1 MATISLFETFI
12 THMPELAEICL
23 EYVIHHPKELAATLL
38 TCKTLRNVVN
48 VEKYTT
54 RLYLPHQRFEVEMC
68 GDCFYPKEEKRLSNL
83 WHGIDVTGV
92 GFCDEIV
99 GVGRHGM
106 CTLYGRR
113 IASWRVAQDY
123 TIQCT
128 YRKGKLHGP
137 YSGWSADG
145 KIWINTNYTNDR
157 QHGFWVARDELI
169 LLYAQNCDGERV
181 GLWHYYNNEGK
192 VLHAIQDYDQNMHI
206 WYRPNGSLKRIG
218 PINEKGTTAEFQKHG
233 LWSYFDEYGRLIE
246 RMNLDSDVVHGDYT
260 KFFPESGR
268 VEVRGQYEAQTTARG
283 RNGEA
288 VGEWSHY
295 KDEPGSPLEYTFNHD
310 TGKKCM
316 ASDSNP
322 VLTSVNQTCVP
333 ELPEPPTRKQHRG
346 WFPQATPRTATSIQ
360 DLPHELVGVI
370 LDEVVGVTETTDYSE
385 KVLRC
390 LLGSFV
396 CKLWRDKLRHQL
408 RLGKEIGKKYTNS
421 HDLQGTLAHRAVVAG
436 DEVLKWLVQYLK
448 YPVDS
453 LTLVYTEAVTWDNLE
468 IITWMHTCLTP
479 APVWPRNPL
488 NPDHRFVSGYH
499 SYRKTNKPLKVCALT
514 NLGKKVVLSNDLEK
528 VRLVNEYGCVWDKK
542 AIGTAVMIG
551 NIPILKW
558 FAERL
563 AEVTRC
569 KNMVNAMTDTG
580 VYNFSALNSLKGM
593 STPFIFRHS
602 FRRSPFF
609 IRLITKAVYSGR
621 LNALDWLL
629 YSPENVM
636 EKPMNPPK
644 PKKLGYWAAR
654 ERQEQILRWAVE
666 KGCPWDGCLTA
677 KAIKYEDLSTFNWLI
692 SRENPC
698 PCTEE
703 TNLAAEKL
711 RDFTAREKTERI
723 Q

>member
-23 EYVIHHPKELAATLL
+23 EYVIQHPKELAATLL

-68 GDCFYPKEEKRLSNL
+68 GDSFYPKEEKRLSNL
-83 WHGIDVTGV
+83 GYGIDVTGV

-99 GVGRHGM
+99 GVGRHGV
-106 CTLYGRR
+106 CTLYGHDL
-113 IASWRVAQDY
+113 VTLGHAQDY

-128 YRKGKLHGP
+128 YHKGMLHGS
-137 YSGWSADG
+137 YSGWSADE
-145 KIWINTNYTNDR
+145 KRWMNTNYVNNSE
-157 QHGFWVARDELI
+157 HGFSEHGRYGHVIFCGE
-169 LLYAQNCDGERV
+169 NCNGERV
-181 GLWHYYNNEGK
+181 GVWNCYDCEGK
-192 VLHAIQDYDQNMHI
+192 LYSIQDYDNNMHS
-206 WYRPNGSLKRIG
+206 WYRPDGSLYRRG
-218 PINEKGTTAEFQKHG
+218 PINEEETNAEFQEHG
-233 LWSYFDEYGRLIE
+233 LWSHFDEYGRLIE

-268 VEVRGQYEAQTTARG
+268 VEVRGQYEARMTVRG
-283 RNGEA
+283 RDGVQ

-310 TGKKCM
+310 TGEKCM
-316 ASDSNP
+316 VSDAKS
-322 VLTSVNQTCVP
+322 VLVSINQACI
-333 ELPEPPTRKQHRG
+333 PEPPTRKQHRR
-346 WFPQATPRTATSIQ
+346 WFPQAIPRTPTSIH

-370 LDEVVGVTETTDYSE
+370 LDEVVGVTETLHYSE

-408 RLGKEIGKKYTNS
+408 RLGKEIGKKYTNTY
-421 HDLQGTLAHRAVVAG
+421 DLQGTLAHRAIVVG

-448 YPVDS
+448 YPVNS
-453 LTLVYTEAVTWDNLE
+453 LTLVYTEAVTWNNFE

-479 APVWPRNPL
+479 APVWPRKPL
-488 NPDHRFVSGYH
+488 NPDKRFVCRYH
-499 SYRKTNKPLKVCALT
+499 PSRTINKPLRVCVPT

-542 AIGTAVMIG
+542 AIATAVMIG

-558 FAERL
+558 FSERL
-563 AEVTRC
+563 AEVTPC
-569 KNMVNAMTDTG
+569 KNMVNEMMHTG

-602 FRRSPFF
+602 SRWGSFF
-609 IRLITKAVYSGR
+609 IRLITKAVYFGR
-621 LNALDWLL
+621 LNVLDWLL

-636 EKPMNPPK
+636 EKPITPPN
-644 PKKLGYWAAR
+644 PKKLGYWAA
-654 ERQEQILRWAVE
+654 EHRQEQILRWAVE

-677 KAIKYEDLSTFNWLI
+677 KAIKYDDLSTFEWLI
-692 SRENPC
+692 SREDPC

-703 TNLAAEKL
+703 TNLAVEKL
-711 RDFTAREKTERI
+711 RY
-723 Q
+723 